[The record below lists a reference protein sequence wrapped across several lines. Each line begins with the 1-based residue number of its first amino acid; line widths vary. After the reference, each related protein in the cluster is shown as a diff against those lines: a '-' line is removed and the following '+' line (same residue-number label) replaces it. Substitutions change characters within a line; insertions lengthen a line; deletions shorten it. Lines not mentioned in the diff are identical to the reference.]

1 MGYVYQMLEPDV
13 YSVVRGD
20 GLCSATMSNPDKA
33 AELFKSCNC
42 AQAVLGTLGQAAGL
56 KPAECFRVA
65 AAFGGGMARMGLV
78 CGAVTG
84 GMMVLG
90 LRHGHPSI
98 AQPGPRTAFYA
109 KVQDFTARFARKH
122 GSTVCRE
129 LIHCDLS
136 TPEGQRVF
144 NDQGMHQGICTGLV
158 RSAVEI
164 LDTMASEAT

>member
-1 MGYVYQMLEPDV
+1 
-13 YSVVRGD
+13 
-20 GLCSATMSNPDKA
+20 MSNPDQA

-42 AQAVLGTLGQAAGL
+42 AQAVLGTLGPAAGL
-56 KPAECFRVA
+56 LPTECFRVA

-90 LRHGHPSI
+90 LRHGDRSMS
-98 AQPGPRTAFYA
+98 QPGPRSAFYA
-109 KVQDFTARFARKH
+109 KVQDFHARFTQKH

-136 TPEGQRVF
+136 TPEGQTLF
-144 NDQGMHQGICTGLV
+144 NNQGMHQGICTQLV

-164 LDTMASEAT
+164 LDAMDGEAPRLQQP